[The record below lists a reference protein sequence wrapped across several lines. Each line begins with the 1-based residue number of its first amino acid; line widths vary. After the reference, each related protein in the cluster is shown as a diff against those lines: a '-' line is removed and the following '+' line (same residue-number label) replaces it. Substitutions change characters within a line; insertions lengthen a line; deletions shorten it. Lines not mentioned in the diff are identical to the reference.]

1 MARGGLIGSTKRRA
15 SDGKAD
21 PAGLC
26 QAVSGKRIPSDD
38 HAADSKGSA
47 GLLQQFSEPFPQQG
61 RRFDGAGEIHV

>member
-1 MARGGLIGSTKRRA
+1 MIGSTKRRA

-21 PAGLC
+21 PAGLR

-38 HAADSKGSA
+38 HAADPQGSA
-47 GLLQQFSEPFPQQG
+47 GLLQQLSEPFPQQG